1 MNKKFAI
8 ALMSVGLLSANAARA
23 DDALLGALLGGG
35 AGVLIG
41 HSIAGRNGSVI
52 GGALG
57 AAAGVAIATD
67 HHQAR
72 VAYVPPPVY
81 APQPVYVA
89 TPAYYAPPPVVVETV
104 PVRYEEHRHW
114 DHERWEHHRD

>member
-1 MNKKFAI
+1 MNRKIAI
-8 ALMSVGLLSANAARA
+8 ALVSVGLLSANAARA

-67 HHQAR
+67 HSRPR
-72 VAYVPPPVY
+72 VAYVAPAPVY
-81 APQPVYVA
+81 TPQPVYVA
-89 TPAYYAPPPVVVETV
+89 APPAYYYGPPPVVVQTV
-104 PVRYEEHRHW
+104 PVGYYEHDRRHW
-114 DHERWEHHRD
+114 AHEN